1 MKNKAKHLDNKT
13 DIGKNI
19 EKTKKMKSKD
29 TQKAKSEKEHIS
41 DKTNITKDKGYTD
54 DGFKIV
60 SFIPE
65 DDSDVSD
72 AFESCSEEEEED
84 VTKLTPRHGKEDNN
98 TPLAKKPKETEDGFK
113 IVTDIPPDDSDVSD
127 AFEDD
132 EDSVDM
138 SSLCQQQKTVAKP
151 MLQIMNDFGIDSRA
165 LTDRRENTPKQSL
178 LKLSKKQK
186 KLRNIQANTV
196 TQAAK
201 VKKQKDV
208 QIFDYAKK
216 RGVNKDKKP
225 KEEQEEVE
233 QSSAKETLDEKQLKR
248 VRYDVFKLG
257 MSGFHKEKKQDTRVA
272 LAIKLGA
279 KPPRKKAVNYKK
291 FQEIKKEEKKREAEE
306 REMKLKLG
314 LKVPKPF
321 KKKDKPVVKAATSQI
336 GRYKHGVQVI
346 SKRDIAKISKS

>member
-1 MKNKAKHLDNKT
+1 
-13 DIGKNI
+13 
-19 EKTKKMKSKD
+19 MKSKD
-29 TQKAKSEKEHIS
+29 TQKAELTKEKVLEN
-41 DKTNITKDKGYTD
+41 KNTAKDKGYTD
-54 DGFKIV
+54 DGFKIA
-60 SFIPE
+60 SSIPE

-72 AFESCSEEEEED
+72 AFESCSEEEEEEEEED
-84 VTKLTPRHGKEDNN
+84 ATTLKPHHRKEDD
-98 TPLAKKPKETEDGFK
+98 TPSAKKPKKTEDGFK
-113 IVTDIPPDDSDVSD
+113 IVTEIPPDDSDVSD

-138 SSLCQQQKTVAKP
+138 SSSCQKQKTVAKP
-151 MLQIMNDFGIDSRA
+151 ILQIMNDFGIDSRT
-165 LTDRRENTPKQSL
+165 LTDRRENTPKQPL

-201 VKKQKDV
+201 VKKQNDV
-208 QIFDYAKK
+208 QIFNYANK

-225 KEEQEEVE
+225 KEEEQEDVE
-233 QSSAKETLDEKQLKR
+233 QSLTKETLDEKQLKR
-248 VRYDVFKLG
+248 VRYDVFRLG
-257 MSGFHKEKKQDTRVA
+257 MSGFHKEKKEDTRVA

-291 FQEIKKEEKKREAEE
+291 FQEMKKEEKKREAEE
-306 REMKLKLG
+306 RQTKLKLG

-321 KKKDKPVVKAATSQI
+321 KKKDKPVVKAAASQI

-346 SKRDIAKISKS
+346 SKRDISKISKS